1 MRFRPTC
8 SLLLAAALLAA
19 PLSADRVIT
28 DDGRILKPK
37 KARPQAE
44 GGYLLEFENGDVV
57 VTDASRLV
65 AVEIEG
71 DMSDYV
77 PADDNEREKLE
88 QGYVRYQGRWM
99 SKSAYEDELRREFEA
114 SKARAD
120 ELAAHA
126 DFRDGWKKES
136 KHFAFTTNTSPEL
149 LDYYIEL
156 LEAYYGLMDDRF
168 KINPPPILRKA
179 KMKVNIWRSRQEFY
193 NANRNKYGLS
203 PGVAGF
209 FSPSDQSL
217 NFYHDYQEPAISD
230 WVGLHECTHLLTYLI
245 DPQYVSQIWLNE
257 AVADYFG
264 SSIISRDKRGK
275 IVIEPGRL
283 QTDRTLTVQ
292 EAIRAGN
299 DVSLDKLFDITK
311 DDFEAFEY
319 AHAWSF
325 VYFLNN
331 AGPKQR
337 KAFDSFF
344 KDIYTLGK
352 GIETENVPGWGPT
365 GHGKRVPAS
374 EIRRVVMEEL
384 KAKDLSELD
393 KQWKEFVAAIPIE
406 GPDARFKRAWLAI
419 RSGTI
424 FDTEDPAE
432 RDRRVQAARDDLD
445 AAIEGG
451 ITDARA
457 WAARSTISILQGDS
471 KGALED
477 LEAAIDRDPL
487 NASYRF
493 QVGMMMVGNAFFI
506 GGTDGADKDTEL
518 DEDFDSMP
526 EAQPYLGLAME
537 LAPENPTYAAIYE
550 RYMGR

>member
-1 MRFRPTC
+1 MRSRATRV
-8 SLLLAAALLAA
+8 LAAAALLAA
-19 PLSADRVIT
+19 PLWADRVIT

-37 KARPQAE
+37 KARPQ
-44 GGYLLEFENGDVV
+44 GDGYLLEFENGDIV
-57 VTDASRLV
+57 VTDKSRLV

-88 QGYVRYQGRWM
+88 QGYVRYRGRWL
-99 SKSAYEDELRREFEA
+99 SKSAYEDELRKEFEA

-126 DFRDGWKKES
+126 DFRDGWEKES
-136 KHFAFTTNTSPEL
+136 KHFQFKTNSSPEL

-156 LEAYYGLMDDRF
+156 LEAYYDLMDDRF
-168 KINPPPILRKA
+168 KINPPPQLRRT
-179 KMKVNIWRSRQEFY
+179 KMQVNIWRSRKEFY
-193 NANRNKYGLS
+193 EANAAKHGIG

-230 WVGLHECTHLLTYLI
+230 WVALHECTHLLTYLI

-264 SSIISRDKRGK
+264 SSVVSRDKKGR
-275 IVIEPGRL
+275 ITIAPGRL

-292 EAIRAGN
+292 EAIRSGK
-299 DVSLDKLFDITK
+299 DISLDKLFDITREE
-311 DDFEAFEY
+311 FQAFQY

-331 AGPKQR
+331 SSDKTR
-337 KAFDSFF
+337 KAFDKFF
-344 KDIYTLGK
+344 KDIYTLKK
-352 GIETENVPGWGPT
+352 GIEFESLNYGPT
-365 GHGKRVPAS
+365 GHGKRVPPS
-374 EIRRVVMEEL
+374 EIRRVVMETL
-384 KAKDLSELD
+384 KAKDVEALNSE
-393 KQWKEFVAAIPIE
+393 WKDFIASVPIE

-419 RSGTI
+419 RSGTL
-424 FDTEDPAE
+424 FDNEDAAE
-432 RDRRVQAARDDLD
+432 RDQRLQAAREDLD

-451 ITDARA
+451 IADARA
-457 WAARSTISILQGDS
+457 WAARSTISLLQGDS
-471 KGALED
+471 KAALED
-477 LEAAIDRDPL
+477 LEAAIERDPL
-487 NASYRF
+487 NAGYRF
-493 QVGMMMVGNAFFI
+493 QVGMLMVGGAFFI
-506 GGTDGADKDTEL
+506 GGLGGADKDTEL
-518 DEDFDSMP
+518 DKDFDSLP